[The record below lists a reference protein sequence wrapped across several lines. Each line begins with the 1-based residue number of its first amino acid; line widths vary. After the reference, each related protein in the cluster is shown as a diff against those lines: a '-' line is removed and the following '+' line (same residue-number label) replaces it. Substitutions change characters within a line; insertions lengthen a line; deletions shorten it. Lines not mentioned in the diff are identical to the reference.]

1 MDAEVRT
8 VMELME
14 GFFPRPSAG
23 EISIEEAR
31 AQIDAGSGLL
41 QGEDVASVEDR
52 TIPGPDGNDIP
63 VRVYRASDATDL
75 PVVVYLHG
83 GGFVLC
89 GLGTHDG
96 LCRATTNA
104 VGCVTVSVDYRLA
117 PEHRYPAA
125 PRDSFAATQWV
136 VDNAYDEGW
145 DGSRLAVAGDSAGG
159 NLSAVVAQMARDLG
173 GPAIALQLLI
183 YPVVDPMGTYPSHST
198 NGHGYF
204 LEQVD
209 MDWYHEQYFASP
221 ADGTEPYAAPIRAES
236 LAGLP
241 PAYIVTAEF
250 DPLRDEGEAYG
261 AALEAAGVPTTVVRA
276 PDMFHGFF
284 NMGAYL
290 PGAKTAN
297 DGAFAALRE
306 ALGT

>member
-1 MDAEVRT
+1 MDAEVRR

-14 GFFPRPSAG
+14 AFFPRPSAG

-31 AQIDAGSGLL
+31 AQIDAGSGALP
-41 QGEDVASVEDR
+41 GEPVASVEDR
-52 TIPGPDGNDIP
+52 TIPGPDDNDIP
-63 VRVYRASDATDL
+63 VRIYRPSDATDL

-89 GLGTHDG
+89 GLDTHDG
-96 LCRATTNA
+96 FCRSMTNA

-117 PEHRYPAA
+117 PEHKYPAA
-125 PRDSFAATQWV
+125 PRDADAATRWV

-145 DGSRLAVAGDSAGG
+145 DGSRSAVAGDSAGG
-159 NLSAVVAQMARDLG
+159 NLAAVVAQMARDLG

-241 PAYIVTAEF
+241 PAYVVTAEF

-261 AALEAAGVPTTVVRA
+261 AALQAAGVPTTVVRA
-276 PDMFHGFF
+276 PGMFHGFF
-284 NMGAYL
+284 TMGPFL

>member
-31 AQIDAGSGLL
+31 AQIDAGSGALP
-41 QGEDVASVEDR
+41 GEPVASVEDR
-52 TIPGPDGNDIP
+52 TIPGPDDNDIP
-63 VRVYRASDATDL
+63 VRIYRPSDATDL

-89 GLGTHDG
+89 GLDTHDG
-96 LCRATTNA
+96 FCRSMTNA

-117 PEHRYPAA
+117 PEHKYPAA
-125 PRDSFAATQWV
+125 PRDADAVTRWV

-183 YPVVDPMGTYPSHST
+183 YPVVDPMGTYPSHRT

-221 ADGTEPYAAPIRAES
+221 ADGTQPYAAPIRAES

-261 AALEAAGVPTTVVRA
+261 AALQAAGVPTTVVRA

>member
-261 AALEAAGVPTTVVRA
+261 AALQAAGVPTTVVRA